1 MARGRDQPQ
10 LRDRPDRFPRDP
22 RDALNVSVINPH
34 GILAGVEEYQGL
46 AVIECPDAAAW
57 EAWLAEHHE
66 RSTGVWLRLAKKGSG
81 VPSVTAN
88 EALDVVLCYGWI
100 DGLRHS
106 QDETY
111 FLQRY
116 THRRPR
122 SAWSLVNV
130 TKVDALITSGRMRPS
145 GLAEV
150 EAAKADGRW
159 AAAYGVRLR
168 TRT

>member
-1 MARGRDQPQ
+1 VLPKSTD
-10 LRDRPDRFPRDP
+10 L
-22 RDALNVSVINPH
+22 VKPH
-34 GILAGVEEYQGL
+34 GILAGVEEYHGL
-46 AVIECPDAAAW
+46 AVVECPDAAAW

-66 RSTGVWLRLAKKGSG
+66 RSAGVWLRIAKKGSG
-81 VPSVTAN
+81 VPSVTAH

-100 DGLRHS
+100 DGLRHA
-106 QDETY
+106 QDQTY

-130 TKVDALITSGRMRPS
+130 AKVEALISSGRMRPS

-159 AAAYGVRLR
+159 AAAYRGRPP

>member
-1 MARGRDQPQ
+1 MRWQCGSARSPQ
-10 LRDRPDRFPRDP
+10 IR
-22 RDALNVSVINPH
+22 AIIKPH

-46 AVIECPDAAAW
+46 PVIECPDAAAW
-57 EAWLAEHHE
+57 EAWLAEHHV
-66 RSTGVWLRLAKKGSG
+66 RSTGVWLRIAKKGSG

-116 THRRPR
+116 THRRQR

-130 TKVDALITSGRMRPS
+130 TKVEALITFGRMRPS

-159 AAAYGVRLR
+159 AAAYGVRPR